1 MLAFIRLQFKIYFR
15 QLSSYVVPLIFAF
28 IYIIL
33 KIAFVAFLPSAEDVI
48 KLFNTEWFNAYQ
60 ALYSLILCVF
70 FIATAGA
77 TVFYRYRTEGI
88 EILLFSK
95 PLSRTKI
102 YYANILVTFIC
113 SVLSLLI
120 SLVGNLFSFLVVPQV
135 KEQAW
140 IDTAKL
146 LAASLLAIIFLL
158 AFASIVQL
166 LVSLKVFQMIMIT
179 IPAIV
184 LFVFSFI
191 RATAISS
198 VYVQTEN
205 AAVIN
210 MFVLTNTNNT
220 DTQKQKEISAANTTK
235 NLSTLNFIQ
244 DNSQYFNLSPILPN
258 DNNFANVNEAKEAW
272 QKSAY
277 KVLGKFNIFE
287 DFFKIYIHNKKN
299 IKERISKKTFEP
311 IEFINQNG
319 EFNAEVLK
327 EFGIDPKNANI
338 FKIFNINSL
347 KQNYF
352 LSFVINFD
360 LIRKTL
366 SELNNLTPSTTS
378 RTWDLLLRS
387 YSLTDL
393 LLSYTNI
400 LYSINELLEFQSS
413 QFKQDLSTMYDKTS
427 FSSSVT
433 VNQQTYNVVSSEELF
448 KLLENLVNSNEL
460 QELAQKTADLVF
472 SEAGLSRL
480 GNFKTLLTKLTQ
492 DPTNSIDEFQKTQ
505 FVAKFDELK
514 QNFYKTFLNSL
525 AMKIVLNQLK
535 TDNLNFDFQTIKNS
549 VDTNSSLLK
558 YYQNSFILP
567 IVTDN
572 NISRFRIHEEK
583 EESYILLVVKPL
595 IFFTLMSSIGLI
607 IARRKNYN

>member
-1 MLAFIRLQFKIYFR
+1 M
-15 QLSSYVVPLIFAF
+15 
-28 IYIIL
+28 
-33 KIAFVAFLPSAEDVI
+33 
-48 KLFNTEWFNAYQ
+48 
-60 ALYSLILCVF
+60 
-70 FIATAGA
+70 
-77 TVFYRYRTEGI
+77 
-88 EILLFSK
+88 
-95 PLSRTKI
+95 
-102 YYANILVTFIC
+102 
-113 SVLSLLI
+113 
-120 SLVGNLFSFLVVPQV
+120 GNLFSFLVVPQV